1 MTMNRTSLLAMCAA
15 TFALAIVGSISPT
28 LAGKEFAPQHYTRS
42 GSFEDVFADLKDA
55 VINRGLVI
63 DYVGHVDK
71 MLERT
76 SAAAGS
82 VTASGSK
89 SPYLNAKY
97 VQFCSAK
104 LTHSSVSANPFN
116 LSICPYV
123 IFIFEAKTD
132 PGKIVVGYRRPIPP
146 GPSRLTKK
154 AFTAIDKLLDG
165 ITKEAASE

>member
-1 MTMNRTSLLAMCAA
+1 MNKAIVSAVVAA
-15 TFALAIVGSISPT
+15 TVMFAGLVPT
-28 LAGKEFAPQHYTRS
+28 APVSAGKEFAPQHYRRS
-42 GSFEDVFADLKDA
+42 GSFEDVFQDLKDA

-82 VTASGSK
+82 VTSSGSK
-89 SPYLNAKY
+89 TPYLNAKY
-97 VQFCSAK
+97 IQFCSAK

-123 IFIFEAKTD
+123 VFVFEAKSD
-132 PGKIVVGYRRPIPP
+132 PGKIIIGYRRPIPP

-154 AFTAIDKLLDG
+154 AFATIDNLLDA